1 MVCCSLLHT
10 VRRSFLIVA
19 FGCLGLS
26 GTTASA
32 HTEIKNMFEK
42 ENPHLKVTCNACHVQ
57 GKGKEVR
64 NEFGEAIHSKVADQG
79 FSKAFKEIKD
89 KDEKKKFMEETI
101 LPAVKKSVAEV
112 VDKECNKAGEKWA
125 DLIKN
130 ATLPGVTPKKD

>member
-1 MVCCSLLHT
+1 MVRCCLLVVSL
-10 VRRSFLIVA
+10 A
-19 FGCLGLS
+19 WLGLS
-26 GTTASA
+26 VSTASA

-64 NEFGEAIHSKVADQG
+64 NEFGEAIHTKVADQE
-79 FSKAFKEIKD
+79 FSKKFKEIKD
-89 KDEKKKFMEETI
+89 KEEKKKFMEETI

-112 VDKECNKAGEKWA
+112 VDKESNKAGEKWA
-125 DLIKN
+125 DLVKN

>member
-1 MVCCSLLHT
+1 M
-10 VRRSFLIVA
+10 VRRCLLIVT
-19 FGCLGLS
+19 FGCLGLMVS
-26 GTTASA
+26 TAKA

-42 ENPHLKVTCNACHVQ
+42 EYSHLKVTCNACHVQ

-64 NEFGEAIHSKVADQG
+64 NEFGEAIHAKFADQD
-79 FSKAFKEIKD
+79 FSKKFKEIKD

-101 LPAVKKSVAEV
+101 LPVVKKSVSEV
-112 VDKECNKAGEKWA
+112 VDKESNKAGEKWA

>member
-1 MVCCSLLHT
+1 MVRCYLLVVSL
-10 VRRSFLIVA
+10 A
-19 FGCLGLS
+19 CLGLS
-26 GTTASA
+26 VSTASA

-64 NEFGEAIHSKVADQG
+64 NEFGEAIHAKVADQE
-79 FSKAFKEIKD
+79 FSKKFKEIKD
-89 KDEKKKFMEETI
+89 KEEKKKFMEETI

-112 VDKECNKAGEKWA
+112 VDKESNKAGEKWA
-125 DLIKN
+125 DLVKN

>member
-1 MVCCSLLHT
+1 MVRCCLLVVSL
-10 VRRSFLIVA
+10 A
-19 FGCLGLS
+19 CLGLS
-26 GTTASA
+26 VSTASA

-64 NEFGEAIHSKVADQG
+64 NEFGEAIHAKVAEQE
-79 FSKAFKEIKD
+79 FSKKFKEIKD
-89 KDEKKKFMEETI
+89 KAEKKKFMEETI

-112 VDKECNKAGEKWA
+112 VDKESNKAGEKWA
-125 DLIKN
+125 DLVKN

>member
-1 MVCCSLLHT
+1 MVCFSLLHT
-10 VRRSFLIVA
+10 VRCSLLIA
-19 FGCLGLS
+19 AIGCLGLN

-57 GKGKEVR
+57 GKNKNVR
-64 NEFGEAIHSKVADQG
+64 NEFGETIHAKFADQD
-79 FSKAFKEIKD
+79 FSKKFKEIKD
-89 KDEKKKFMEETI
+89 KAEKKKFMEETI
-101 LPAVKKSVAEV
+101 LPAVKKSIAEV
-112 VDKECNKAGEKWA
+112 VDKESNAAGEKWA